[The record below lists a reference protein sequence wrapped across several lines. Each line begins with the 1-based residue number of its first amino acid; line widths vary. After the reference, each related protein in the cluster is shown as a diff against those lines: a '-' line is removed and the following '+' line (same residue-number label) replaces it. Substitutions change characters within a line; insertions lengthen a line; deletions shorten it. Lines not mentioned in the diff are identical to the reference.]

1 MVDSGA
7 LATVAIGDRAIGAE
21 SAKMAVEILNGKT
34 PAEIPAI
41 NMEAT
46 DTVINQT
53 TATAIGVTV
62 PESISATIVE

>member
-1 MVDSGA
+1 
-7 LATVAIGDRAIGAE
+7 
-21 SAKMAVEILNGKT
+21 MAVEILNGKT

>member
-1 MVDSGA
+1 
-7 LATVAIGDRAIGAE
+7 
-21 SAKMAVEILNGKT
+21 
-34 PAEIPAI
+34 
-41 NMEAT
+41 MEAT